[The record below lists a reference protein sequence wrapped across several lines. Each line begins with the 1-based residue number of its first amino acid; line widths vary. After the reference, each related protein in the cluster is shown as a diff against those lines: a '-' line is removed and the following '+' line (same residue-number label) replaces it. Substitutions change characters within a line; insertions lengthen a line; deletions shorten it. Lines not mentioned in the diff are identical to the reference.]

1 MLSFSFLIA
10 IIVVVFF
17 AANLLLAVHLPDNE
31 KLSPYE
37 CGYAPIYGQTRSP
50 FTIQYYLVGLLF
62 LIFDLEVSLLYPL
75 GACLNDLSIYGFAV
89 AGLFYVVLTLGF
101 VVEIA
106 SGALHFTDQR
116 ASSLYIYLGYN
127 MVL

>member
-1 MLSFSFLIA
+1 MLAYGILSLGLIA
-10 IIVVVFF
+10 VLLV
-17 AANLLLAVHLPDNE
+17 ANLLLAVHIPDNE

-37 CGYAPIYGQTRSP
+37 CGYAPVYGQTRSP

-75 GACLNDLSIYGFAV
+75 GACLTELSLYGFIV
-89 AGLFYVVLTLGF
+89 ATIFYVVLTLGF

-116 ASSLYIYLGYN
+116 T
-127 MVL
+127 